1 MDCFFFES
9 ILLGEIHEALMQ
21 TKWNRH
27 GQEHQGLR
35 SYTSTQD
42 QLLRANSRT
51 SASACR
57 DGEKGRGHGVKGSR
71 GREGGRGE
79 RERGEKER
87 VK

>member
-1 MDCFFFES
+1 
-9 ILLGEIHEALMQ
+9 MQ

-57 DGEKGRGHGVKGSR
+57 DGEKGRGHGVKGPR
-71 GREGGRGE
+71 GEGGGKGREGEGGE
-79 RERGEKER
+79 GKCQVRRLGE
-87 VK
+87 